1 MVAVEEGIERVELRY
16 FEAFSCGKSQRIRIE
31 PDLAVLAYTSL

>member
-16 FEAFSCGKSQRIRIE
+16 FEAFSCGKSQKN
-31 PDLAVLAYTSL
+31 SN